1 MQWYNSINKF
11 TKRCLCGQIE
21 NILLQPF
28 SHCWRLEQQQ
38 VHGLQSLQQLKNT
51 NIKLSETQY
60 INGVEQQQKLSSKND
75 H

>member
-1 MQWYNSINKF
+1 MSLWTNWKYTF
-11 TKRCLCGQIE
+11 AAFLP
-21 NILLQPF
+21 LLKI
-28 SHCWRLEQQQ
+28 RTA